1 MRVLVDPQAFLV
13 QRVGGVSRL
22 FAELAKG
29 LDHSDGVDLVLPFR
43 YTRTEYLVRDFPD
56 RMRLIERDSRFLRAR
71 ALGVVNTMTRLP
83 TRPVDVV
90 HNTYYWPEYLNRYR
104 TKKRVTTVFD
114 MIPEL
119 MPELHEPG
127 PNPHRRKRDF
137 LEAADAIVCIS
148 ETTKADLLRC
158 WGDFGKPVHVTYLGV
173 DDRFFVPTLPA
184 LTLPEQ
190 YVLFVGMRS
199 TYKNFI
205 LLAEAFAEAAGASP
219 DLHLVAVGG
228 GPFDA
233 EEMEFFDRYGLADRV
248 HQIGVSDGDLPG
260 VYAGAL
266 CLVFTSRYEGFGLP
280 VLEAFAARCP
290 VIIADT
296 PCLVEVAGGL
306 ATLVSPDDPAE
317 LVSALKTLI
326 EGGGSDTAR
335 IDSAQTR
342 AAEFTWERMAAETLG
357 IYRQTLST

>member
-1 MRVLVDPQAFLV
+1 MRVLIDPQAFLV

-29 LDHSDGVDLVLPFR
+29 LDHSDDVDLVLPFR
-43 YTRTEYLVRDFPD
+43 YTRTEYLARDFPD
-56 RMRLIERDSRFLRAR
+56 RMRLIESDRRLLRAR
-71 ALGVVNTMTRLP
+71 ALGAVNAVTRLP

-90 HNTYYWPEYLNRYR
+90 HSTYYWPEYLNRYR
-104 TKKRVTTVFD
+104 TKKRVATVLD

-148 ETTKADLLRC
+148 ETTRTDLLRC
-158 WGDFGKPVHVTYLGV
+158 WGDFGKPVHVAYLGV
-173 DDRFFVPTLPA
+173 DARFFAPTQPTVVLPK
-184 LTLPEQ
+184 Q

-199 TYKNFI
+199 TYKNFS
-205 LLAEAFAEAAGASP
+205 LLADAFAETAGANP

-233 EEMEFFDRYGLADRV
+233 EETEFFERHGLADRV
-248 HQIGVSDGDLPG
+248 HQMGVSDTDLPG
-260 VYAGAL
+260 VYAGAM
-266 CLVFTSRYEGFGLP
+266 CMVFASRYEGFGLP

-290 VIIADT
+290 VVIADT

-306 ATLVSPDDPAE
+306 ATVVSPDDPAE

-326 EGGGSDTAR
+326 EAGRPDTAGL
-335 IDSAQTR
+335 DSARAR

-357 IYRQTLST
+357 IYRQTLTA